1 LLARSG
7 AIAIGIAPMPAAPEG
22 PVRVAIRPLEVAPD
36 DFRLAHKTSRRSF
49 YTRDPE
55 AFETLYTDP
64 EGFLTEGSFT
74 SIFVE
79 RSGVLVTPPLSR
91 GLLPGVLRA
100 ELLDTG
106 RAIEGDLRP
115 ADLENGFFIGNA
127 LRGLVSAVTFA
138 QRSMVP

>member
-1 LLARSG
+1 
-7 AIAIGIAPMPAAPEG
+7 MPALPAG
-22 PVRVAIRPLEVAPD
+22 PVSVAIRPLEVAPD

-49 YTRDPE
+49 YKRDAS
-55 AFETLYTDP
+55 AFETLYIDP
-64 EGFLTEGSFT
+64 DGYLTEGSFT

-79 RSGVLVTPPLSR
+79 RNGQLVTPPLGR

-106 RAIEGDLRP
+106 RAVEGDLTP
-115 ADLENGFFIGNA
+115 ADLESGFFIGNA

-138 QRSMVP
+138 KADSAP